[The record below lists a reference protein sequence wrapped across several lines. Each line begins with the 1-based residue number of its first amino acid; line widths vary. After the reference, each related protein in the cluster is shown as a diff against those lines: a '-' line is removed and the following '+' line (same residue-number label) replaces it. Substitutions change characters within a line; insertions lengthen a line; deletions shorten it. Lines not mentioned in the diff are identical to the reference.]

1 MGWDWLPGRPLTCFG
16 RGRPNPGSSPGQALP
31 LPSERVKSDAPL
43 EELGT
48 DGGNRLAAD
57 HTAHRCSG
65 SRGKG
70 YAARREGGQA
80 TAAML
85 GRSRMDRWAAAGGG
99 GS

>member
-16 RGRPNPGSSPGQALP
+16 RGRPNLP
-31 LPSERVKSDAPL
+31 LPSERVKSDAPP

-48 DGGNRLAAD
+48 DGGNRLTAD
-57 HTAHRCSG
+57 HSAQRRSG

-85 GRSRMDRWAAAGGG
+85 GRSRMDRWAAAEGG